1 MSEPCH
7 ALPRNFLR
15 TCVLLLLRER
25 PAHGYDLSD
34 RLEPLGFG
42 PEDHGRL
49 YRTLRRLEDDAL
61 VDSHWASSHH
71 GPDRR
76 VYTLTGSGVSAL
88 HAEALE
94 LESTSHIL
102 GDFLCRCAEAEQP
115 PVRVRLVQP
124 ATG

>member
-1 MSEPCH
+1 MTEPCH

-15 TCVLLLLRER
+15 TCVLLLLREQ
-25 PAHGYDLSD
+25 PDHGYDLSV

-49 YRTLRRLEDDAL
+49 YRTLRRLEDEEL
-61 VDSHWASSHH
+61 VASHWAPSHH

-76 VYTLTGSGVSAL
+76 VYALTEPGVTAL
-88 HAEALE
+88 HEETLE

-102 GDFLCRCAEAEQP
+102 GNFLCRCAEASQA
-115 PVRVRLVQP
+115 PVRVRVVQRTP
-124 ATG
+124 T